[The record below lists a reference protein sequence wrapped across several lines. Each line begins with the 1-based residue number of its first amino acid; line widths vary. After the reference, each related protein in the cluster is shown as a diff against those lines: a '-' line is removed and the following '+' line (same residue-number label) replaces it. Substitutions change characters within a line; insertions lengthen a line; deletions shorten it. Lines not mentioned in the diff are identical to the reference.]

1 MDRSEW
7 EGIPSEDGLS
17 LSGGLA
23 KDLGPT
29 GGEEPLLLQGTFRA
43 VTIMSSE
50 LTCPNVYIAFRW
62 MLQFAVALQ
71 WYER

>member
-23 KDLGPT
+23 EDLEPT
-29 GGEEPLLLQGTFRA
+29 GGEEPLLLQGTLFRA
-43 VTIMSSE
+43 ITIIWR
-50 LTCPNVYIAFRW
+50 LY
-62 MLQFAVALQ
+62 
-71 WYER
+71 